1 MHKKTQEKRI
11 QLFQQFLLRTRKF
24 LYQSLQKISL
34 GHLFIVEQA
43 LMGRG
48 ALFADWLRPGV
59 PEPIIVKKHGM
70 PLRLIKDY
78 PGTVGTVI
86 IRRRK
91 RTLLFYLPFY
101 CFGSKHIQKDS
112 EKKSSFRRN
121 LQNLSLENCR
131 LSNFTFPSQ
140 R

>member
-1 MHKKTQEKRI
+1 MTTAVLNLESMHKKTQEKRI

-70 PLRLIKDY
+70 PLRLIDPSWEEATPFVCLCKALALRPTGLAQPFHALKSQKRRDGELFTR
-78 PGTVGTVI
+78 GTA
-86 IRRRK
+86 
-91 RTLLFYLPFY
+91 
-101 CFGSKHIQKDS
+101 
-112 EKKSSFRRN
+112 
-121 LQNLSLENCR
+121 
-131 LSNFTFPSQ
+131 
-140 R
+140 